1 MKHGSTLEDRT
12 DMAEQVE
19 VELDALPPD
28 ELRGLF
34 SGAMAEFW
42 NASAHQV
49 ALDREHADRQTLEAR
64 TR

>member
-1 MKHGSTLEDRT
+1 
-12 DMAEQVE
+12 MAEQVE